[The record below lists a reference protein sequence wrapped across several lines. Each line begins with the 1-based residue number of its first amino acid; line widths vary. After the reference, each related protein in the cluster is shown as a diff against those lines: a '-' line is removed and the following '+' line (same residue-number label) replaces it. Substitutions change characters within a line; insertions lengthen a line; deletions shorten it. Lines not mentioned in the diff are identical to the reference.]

1 MEIIIFC
8 KWLNSYDRFVHH
20 LIVEVFSLGQMLNM
34 FSAKFQFS
42 CDSHIILILIK
53 NNISS

>member
-8 KWLNSYDRFVHH
+8 KWLNSYDRFAYY

-42 CDSHIILILIK
+42 CDIILIK
-53 NNISS
+53 NNINIS